1 MHLLNIFYLCV
12 FFFAYFEGDNEVS
25 ETLDR
30 CLECMHAQEVCSIPF
45 DDDNLCQ
52 ELGIV
57 FERDLKCEIELLSF
71 SKVQFTVSSY
81 MHIQKFP

>member
-25 ETLDR
+25 ETLDK

-71 SKVQFTVSSY
+71 SKVRFTVNSY